1 MIAFGFLVL
10 VACLFVWG
18 LWARR
23 RHGGEITSAYR
34 TALAIASAGAAT
46 AITGSVLPVYVIVRR
61 SMFGGT
67 IGDNLP
73 PGASEDLLLQLV
85 TVGGIISVVVAV
97 NRLVDHSKSE

>member
-1 MIAFGFLVL
+1 VIALAFLVL
-10 VACLFVWG
+10 VIGLFAWG

-23 RHGGEITSAYR
+23 RHGREITSAYR
-34 TALAIASAGAAT
+34 TMLAILAGGTAT

-61 SMFGGT
+61 SMLGGT

-85 TVGGIISVVVAV
+85 TVGGIITVVVAL
-97 NRLVDHSKSE
+97 NRLVEHSKSD